1 MRVFDYCVVIE
12 IIISFFL
19 EKFEESGSGGFV
31 IGISGGIDSV
41 IVVYFVV
48 KVVGI
53 ENVLGFIMFYYEN
66 NDVEDVKFVCESFGI
81 DYEVINIKLI
91 VEFFVF

>member
-1 MRVFDYCVVIE
+1 M
-12 IIISFFL
+12 
-19 EKFEESGSGGFV
+19 